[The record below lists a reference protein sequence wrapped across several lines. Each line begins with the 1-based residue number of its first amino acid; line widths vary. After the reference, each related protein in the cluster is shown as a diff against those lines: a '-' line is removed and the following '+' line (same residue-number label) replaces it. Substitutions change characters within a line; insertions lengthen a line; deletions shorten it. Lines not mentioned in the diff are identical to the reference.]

1 MSAPRRRLDLTLPA
15 GKGLSLRIVE
25 RPGLSLSAEAL
36 AKLVSDLN
44 AVARTTL
51 TKGDL
56 DYGVF
61 KQEGDA
67 LKSSVVTV
75 VYDDRTRQPIAFNAL
90 ALMAAEMGGRPIEIL
105 HLGLVMVDPSRR
117 GRGLS
122 DMLYGLTCV
131 LLFVRRQCRPLY
143 LSNVTQVPAVF
154 GMVAE
159 TFADVFP
166 TPERPT
172 APSFAHRLL
181 ARQIMNRWRH
191 VFGVGPD
198 AEYDEERSIIQN
210 AYTGGSDNLKKTFAA
225 AAPHRKAAY
234 NAFCERELDYDRGDD
249 VLQIGQINLEAAS
262 RYLARIAQ
270 PGSAPWLA
278 GSIVII
284 ALGAAVLPV
293 LHWFADDQAYGALRP
308 WRPVRS

>member
-1 MSAPRRRLDLTLPA
+1 MTSPRRCLDLTLPA
-15 GKGLSLRIVE
+15 GKGLYLRIVE
-25 RPGLSLSAEAL
+25 RPALALSAEAL
-36 AKLVSDLN
+36 IRLVDDLRQ
-44 AVARTTL
+44 VARATL
-51 TKGDL
+51 QSGDL

-61 KQEGDA
+61 AQHGEA

-75 VYDDRTRQPIAFNAL
+75 VYDARTHQPIAFNAL
-90 ALMAAEMGGRPIEIL
+90 ALMEAEMGGRPIDIL

-166 TPERPT
+166 TPERRT
-172 APSFAHRLL
+172 GPSYAHRLL
-181 ARQIMNRWRH
+181 AGQIMSRWRH
-191 VFGVGPD
+191 VFGVGED
-198 AEYDEERSIIQN
+198 AQFDGERSIIKN

-225 AAPHRKAAY
+225 AAPHRKASY
-234 NAFCERELDYDRGDD
+234 NAYCERELDYDRGDD
-249 VLQIGQINLEAAS
+249 VLQIGQINMDAAR
-262 RYLARIAQ
+262 RYLARIAR

-278 GSIVII
+278 GSIIII

-308 WRPVRS
+308 WRSVRT

>member
-1 MSAPRRRLDLTLPA
+1 MSGLRRRLDLTLPA
-15 GKGLSLRIVE
+15 GMGLSLRIVE
-25 RPGLSLSAEAL
+25 RPGLGLSPEAL
-36 AKLVSDLN
+36 AKLVDDLKT
-44 AVARTTL
+44 VARTTL
-51 TKGDL
+51 TSGDL

-61 KQEGDA
+61 AQQGEA
-67 LKSSVVTV
+67 LKTSVVTV
-75 VYDDRTRQPIAFNAL
+75 VYDARTRQPIAFNAL
-90 ALMAAEMGGRPIEIL
+90 ALMDAELGGRSIEIL
-105 HLGLVMVDPSRR
+105 HLGLVMVDPGYR

-166 TPERPT
+166 TPDRTTGPNV
-172 APSFAHRLL
+172 AHRLL
-181 ARQIMNRWRH
+181 ARQIMARWRH
-191 VFGVGPD
+191 VFGVGVE
-198 AEYDEERSIIQN
+198 AEYDAERSIIKN

-225 AAPHRKAAY
+225 AAPHRKDAY

-249 VLQIGQINLEAAS
+249 VLQIGQINMEAAS
-262 RYLARIAQ
+262 RYLARIAR

-278 GSIVII
+278 GSIFII

-308 WRPVRS
+308 WRTLRT